1 MVGRGWVM
9 VGRGWERWLT
19 MGRDLGDSLL
29 VEARPPRVAQCAE
42 EFAYEERVP
51 HHHDVLVRG
60 VAHLAQ

>member
-1 MVGRGWVM
+1 M

-42 EFAYEERVP
+42 ELAYEE
-51 HHHDVLVRG
+51 
-60 VAHLAQ
+60 